1 MDKPKLIGHFMHGLE
16 LKDLLSIDCPLRH
29 AQSKEALPDDDGSVV
44 QVSGFV
50 SYLCIKFRQKALR
63 RQQSRYTVEYFEME
77 L

>member
-1 MDKPKLIGHFMHGLE
+1 MHGLE

-50 SYLCIKFRQKALR
+50 YCIYA
-63 RQQSRYTVEYFEME
+63 
-77 L
+77 